1 MSITQVP
8 GRRKATRRRAED
20 VRAEALAEARRLL
33 VAGGPGA
40 VTLKAVGAALGM
52 SHANLIHHFGSADDL
67 QGELMNAM
75 VRDVTDRVRALIARR
90 PGKDVVIDEVVDL
103 VFDAYAAGGIGMLAA
118 WLATTRRTRRTRE
131 LIGVIKELVAMI
143 DAAFPREAGRKGR
156 DAVKVVTMM
165 AFADSLIG
173 VPLAAMTGEGE
184 PDGRRLAKAFLASL

>member
-8 GRRKATRRRAED
+8 SRRKTTRRRGEA

-33 VAGGPGA
+33 VSGGPGA
-40 VTLKAVGAALGM
+40 VTLKAVGAGLGM

-75 VRDVTDRVRALIARR
+75 ARDVTDRVRALIARR
-90 PGKDVVIDEVVDL
+90 PGEDVVIDEVVDL

-118 WLATTRRTRRTRE
+118 WLATTRRTKRTRE
-131 LIGVIKELVAMI
+131 LIGVIRELVAMI

-156 DAVKVVTMM
+156 DAVKLVTMM
-165 AFADSLIG
+165 AFAESLIG
-173 VPLAAMTGEGE
+173 VPLAAMTGESE